1 MIEVSLAPEIIVRP
15 FGVPITNSLLAAWGA
30 VSFLTVSSVMLSRNF
45 RLIPGKAQA
54 FVEIVLEGLLRLM
67 DSVTQDRK
75 KSERFASLVLTI
87 FFFVIT
93 ANWMGIL
100 PGVGSFVVKSGEH
113 HVPLLRSAFSD
124 LNNTLVLA
132 CIAVI
137 VAQLWGLQT
146 LGLRHVKKYFTLK
159 NPIDFFV
166 GILEAVSEVAKI
178 LSFSFRLFGNIFAG
192 EILLLVIGSLVPV
205 IAPVPF
211 LGLELFV
218 GFIQALVFATLA
230 LVFATMATVAH
241 QDGH

>member
-1 MIEVSLAPEIIVRP
+1 MIEVSLAPEIIARP
-15 FGVPITNSLLAAWGA
+15 YGVPITNSLLAAWGA
-30 VSFLTVSSVMLSRNF
+30 VSFLTVSSVMLF
-45 RLIPGKAQA
+45 RSLRLFPGKAQA
-54 FVEIVLEGLLRLM
+54 FAEIVLEGLLGLM

-75 KSERFASLVLTI
+75 KSERFAPLVLTI

-100 PGVGSFVVKSGEH
+100 PGVGSFMVKSGEH
-113 HVPLLRSAFSD
+113 YIPLLRSAFSD

-146 LGLRHVKKYFTLK
+146 LGLGHVKKYFTLK

-230 LVFATMATVAH
+230 LVFATMATVTHEQH
-241 QDGH
+241 Q